1 MKFQFYRLY
10 ALLILSSALII
21 WSFSEI
27 HGAMQHQMESYQIDV
42 DSVFRGLSEEDS
54 SVLIRQLSRDELA
67 LPQDLADKL
76 DRGETIAL
84 TLSGGK
90 TYYYRQSPDANQSS
104 NTETSKQTAKVIAFG
119 PVLRK
124 PTQAVP
130 TELIIFALYASLG
143 CLALLLI
150 WPLFRD
156 LSQLQASAVEFG
168 ANPRKMEQTINKRSA
183 IYPLAKVF
191 HEVTVQIVDFLQMH
205 KELSRT
211 ISHEVRTPLARMRF
225 ALQLSKAEL
234 DEKYWQRLNADIDEI
249 EQLANNY
256 LSFAKLE
263 HREAQ
268 IKKQAV
274 SAQAF
279 LEQLEEKF
287 ALYQDKID
295 IAFIADD
302 KQAVFDASSMSIAT
316 QNLIMNALR
325 FAKQNIQVR
334 FRCEGDLCQITVEDD
349 GPGFE
354 GKGKQLL
361 AAFARDKEQADGSG
375 YGLGLYIARKIAIW
389 HQGRLEVEKSDELGG
404 ASLILVWRN
413 QQAN

>member
-1 MKFQFYRLY
+1 MKYQFYRLY

-27 HGAMQHQMESYQIDV
+27 HNAMQQVESYQIDV
-42 DSVFRGLSEEDS
+42 DSVFRGLSDKDT
-54 SVLIRQLSRDELA
+54 SVLIRRLTADELA
-67 LPQDLADKL
+67 LPSDLSDKL
-76 DRGETIAL
+76 GRGETIAL
-84 TLSGGK
+84 TLSDGE
-90 TYYYRQSPDANQSS
+90 TYYYRQAAE
-104 NTETSKQTAKVIAFG
+104 TEQIIAFG
-119 PVLRK
+119 PVVK
-124 PTQAVP
+124 PLKHPMP

-143 CLALLLI
+143 SLALLLI

-168 ANPRKMEQTINKRSA
+168 SNPRKMEQRISKRSA

-191 HEVTVQIVDFLQMH
+191 NEVTLQIVDFLQMH

-225 ALQLSKAEL
+225 ALQLSKAQL
-234 DEKYWQRLNADIDEI
+234 DDKYWQRLNADIDEI
-249 EQLANNY
+249 EQLASNY

-263 HREAQ
+263 HRENQ
-268 IKKQAV
+268 LKKSWVTPKQ
-274 SAQAF
+274 F
-279 LEQLEEKF
+279 LQQLEEKF
-287 ALYQDKID
+287 AIYQHKITID
-295 IAFIADD
+295 FDGDD
-302 KQAVFDASSMSIAT
+302 NQVCLEPDSMAIAT

-325 FAKQNIQVR
+325 FAQSRIEVSFYCDQGSCMIR
-334 FRCEGDLCQITVEDD
+334 VEDD

-361 AAFARDKEQADGSG
+361 AAFARDKEQSDGSG

-389 HQGRLEVEKSDELGG
+389 HQGRLEVTQANHLGG
-404 ASLILVWRN
+404 ACLTIQWRN
-413 QQAN
+413 QLAN

>member
-27 HGAMQHQMESYQIDV
+27 HGAMQHQVESYQIDV

-54 SVLIRQLSRDELA
+54 SVLFRQLSRDELA

-76 DRGETIAL
+76 DGGETIAL

-90 TYYYRQSPDANQSS
+90 TYYYRQAPDISDPN
-104 NTETSKQTAKVIAFG
+104 NKEPAKVIAFG

-225 ALQLSKAEL
+225 AL
-234 DEKYWQRLNADIDEI
+234 D
-249 EQLANNY
+249 
-256 LSFAKLE
+256 
-263 HREAQ
+263 
-268 IKKQAV
+268 
-274 SAQAF
+274 
-279 LEQLEEKF
+279 
-287 ALYQDKID
+287 
-295 IAFIADD
+295 
-302 KQAVFDASSMSIAT
+302 
-316 QNLIMNALR
+316 
-325 FAKQNIQVR
+325 
-334 FRCEGDLCQITVEDD
+334 
-349 GPGFE
+349 
-354 GKGKQLL
+354 
-361 AAFARDKEQADGSG
+361 
-375 YGLGLYIARKIAIW
+375 RKS
-389 HQGRLEVEKSDELGG
+389 V
-404 ASLILVWRN
+404 V
-413 QQAN
+413 

>member
-1 MKFQFYRLY
+1 MKYQFYRLY

-27 HGAMQHQMESYQIDV
+27 HSAMQHQVESYQIDV
-42 DSVFRGLSEEDS
+42 DSVFHSLNEADNKL
-54 SVLIRQLSRDELA
+54 LIRELSRDELA

-76 DRGETIAL
+76 ARGETIAL
-84 TLSGGK
+84 TLSGNK
-90 TYYYRQSPDANQSS
+90 TYYYRQALDSNKAKDKSLDKAAKKVLALGPIQSPARQ
-104 NTETSKQTAKVIAFG
+104 
-119 PVLRK
+119 P
-124 PTQAVP
+124 VP

-156 LSQLQASAVEFG
+156 LARLQASAVEFG
-168 ANPRKMEQTINKRSA
+168 ANPRRMEQKISKRSA

-191 HEVTVQIVDFLQMH
+191 NEVTLQIVDFLQMH

-263 HREAQ
+263 HREAKIQ
-268 IKKQAV
+268 KQTIAT
-274 SAQAF
+274 QAF

-287 ALYQDKID
+287 ALYQDKIS
-295 IAFIADD
+295 IEFIADD
-302 KQAVFDASSMSIAT
+302 GQALFDANSMTIAT

-325 FAKQNIQVR
+325 FAKHKIQVR
-334 FRCEGDLCQITVEDD
+334 FCCDKDQCQITVEDD

-389 HQGRLEVEKSDELGG
+389 HQGRLEVARSSQLGG
-404 ASLILVWRN
+404 ASLTLIWRN
-413 QQAN
+413 QQA

>member
-27 HGAMQHQMESYQIDV
+27 HGAMQHQVESYQIDV

-54 SVLIRQLSRDELA
+54 SALFRQLSRDELA

-76 DRGETIAL
+76 DGGETIAL

-90 TYYYRQSPDANQSS
+90 TYYYRQAPEISDPN
-104 NTETSKQTAKVIAFG
+104 NKEPAKVIAFG

-234 DEKYWQRLNADIDEI
+234 DDKYWQRLNADIDEI

-268 IKKQAV
+268 IKKESV
-274 SAQAF
+274 SIQAF
-279 LEQLEEKF
+279 LDELEEKF
-287 ALYQDKID
+287 ALYQDKIG
-295 IAFIADD
+295 ITFIADD
-302 KQAVFDASSMSIAT
+302 GQALFDTSSMSIAT

-361 AAFARDKEQADGSG
+361 AAFARDKEQSDGSG

-389 HQGRLEVEKSDELGG
+389 HQGRLEVAKSDELGG
-404 ASLILVWRN
+404 ASLTLVWRN
-413 QQAN
+413 QPAK

>member
-27 HGAMQHQMESYQIDV
+27 HGAMQHQVESYQIDV

-76 DRGETIAL
+76 DGGETIAL

-90 TYYYRQSPDANQSS
+90 TYYYRQAPEISDPNDK
-104 NTETSKQTAKVIAFG
+104 EPAKVIAFG

-191 HEVTVQIVDFLQMH
+191 HEVTVQIVDFLHMH

-268 IKKQAV
+268 IKKEAV
-274 SAQAF
+274 STQAF
-279 LEQLEEKF
+279 LDQLEEKF
-287 ALYQDKID
+287 ALYQDKIG
-295 IAFIADD
+295 ITFIADD
-302 KQAVFDASSMSIAT
+302 RLAVFDTSSMSIAT

-325 FAKQNIQVR
+325 FAKQTIQVR

-361 AAFARDKEQADGSG
+361 AAFARDKEQSDGSG

-389 HQGRLEVEKSDELGG
+389 HQGRLEVAKSDELGG
-404 ASLILVWRN
+404 ASLTLVWRN
-413 QQAN
+413 QPAK

>member
-27 HGAMQHQMESYQIDV
+27 HGALQHQVESYQIDV

-54 SVLIRQLSRDELA
+54 SVLFRQLSRDELA

-76 DRGETIAL
+76 DGGETIAL

-90 TYYYRQSPDANQSS
+90 TYYYRQAPEISDS
-104 NTETSKQTAKVIAFG
+104 NNKEPPKVIAFG

-268 IKKQAV
+268 IKKEAV
-274 SAQAF
+274 STQAF
-279 LEQLEEKF
+279 LDQLEEKF
-287 ALYQDKID
+287 ALYQDKIG
-295 IAFIADD
+295 ITFIADD
-302 KQAVFDASSMSIAT
+302 RLAVFDASSMSIAT

-334 FRCEGDLCQITVEDD
+334 FHCEGDLCQITVEDD

-361 AAFARDKEQADGSG
+361 AAFARDKEQSDGSG

-389 HQGRLEVEKSDELGG
+389 HQGRLEVAKSDELGG
-404 ASLILVWRN
+404 ASLTLVWRN
-413 QQAN
+413 QPAK

>member
-27 HGAMQHQMESYQIDV
+27 HGAMQHQVESYQIDV
-42 DSVFRGLSEEDS
+42 DSVFRGLSEEDN
-54 SVLIRQLSRDELA
+54 SVLFRQLSRDELA

-76 DRGETIAL
+76 DGGETIAL

-90 TYYYRQSPDANQSS
+90 TYYYRQAPEISDS
-104 NTETSKQTAKVIAFG
+104 NNKEPAKVIAFG

-268 IKKQAV
+268 IKKEAV
-274 SAQAF
+274 STQAF
-279 LEQLEEKF
+279 LDQLEEKF
-287 ALYQDKID
+287 ALYQDKIG
-295 IAFIADD
+295 ITFIADD
-302 KQAVFDASSMSIAT
+302 RLAVFDASSMSIAT

-325 FAKQNIQVR
+325 FAKQNILVR
-334 FRCEGDLCQITVEDD
+334 FICEGDLCQITVEDD

-361 AAFARDKEQADGSG
+361 AAFARDKEQSDGSG

-389 HQGRLEVEKSDELGG
+389 HQGRLEVAKSEELGG
-404 ASLILVWRN
+404 ASLTLLWRN
-413 QQAN
+413 RPAK

>member
-27 HGAMQHQMESYQIDV
+27 HGAMQHQVESYQIDV
-42 DSVFRGLSEEDS
+42 DSVFRGLSEDDN
-54 SVLIRQLSRDELA
+54 SVLFRQLSRDELA

-76 DRGETIAL
+76 DGGETIAL

-90 TYYYRQSPDANQSS
+90 TYYYRQAPEISDS
-104 NTETSKQTAKVIAFG
+104 NNKEPAKVIAFG

-234 DEKYWQRLNADIDEI
+234 DERYWQRLNADIDEI

-268 IKKQAV
+268 IKKEAV
-274 SAQAF
+274 STQAF
-279 LEQLEEKF
+279 LDQLEEKF
-287 ALYQDKID
+287 ALYQDKIG
-295 IAFIADD
+295 ITFIADD
-302 KQAVFDASSMSIAT
+302 RLAVFDASSMSIAT

-325 FAKQNIQVR
+325 FAKQTIQVR
-334 FRCEGDLCQITVEDD
+334 FICEGDLCQITVEDD

-354 GKGKQLL
+354 GKGKQLQ
-361 AAFARDKEQADGSG
+361 AAFARDKEQSDGSG

-389 HQGRLEVEKSDELGG
+389 HQGRLEVAKSEELGG
-404 ASLILVWRN
+404 ASLTLLWRN
-413 QQAN
+413 QPAK

>member
-27 HGAMQHQMESYQIDV
+27 HGAMQHQVESYQIDV

-76 DRGETIAL
+76 DGGETIAL

-90 TYYYRQSPDANQSS
+90 TYYYRQAPEISDPN
-104 NTETSKQTAKVIAFG
+104 NKEPAKVIAFG

-225 ALQLSKAEL
+225 ALQLSKVEL

-268 IKKQAV
+268 IKKEAV
-274 SAQAF
+274 STQAF
-279 LEQLEEKF
+279 LDQLEEKF
-287 ALYQDKID
+287 ALYQDKIG
-295 IAFIADD
+295 ITFIADD
-302 KQAVFDASSMSIAT
+302 RLAVFDTSSMSIAT

-334 FRCEGDLCQITVEDD
+334 FRCDSDLCQITVEDD

-361 AAFARDKEQADGSG
+361 AAFARDKEQSDGSG

-389 HQGRLEVEKSDELGG
+389 HQGRLEVAKSDELGG
-404 ASLILVWRN
+404 ASLTLVWRN
-413 QQAN
+413 QPAK

>member
-27 HGAMQHQMESYQIDV
+27 HGAMQHQVESYQIDV

-54 SVLIRQLSRDELA
+54 SVLFRQLSRDELA

-76 DRGETIAL
+76 DGGETIAL

-90 TYYYRQSPDANQSS
+90 TYYYRQAPDISDPN
-104 NTETSKQTAKVIAFG
+104 NKEPAKVIAFG

-268 IKKQAV
+268 IKKEAV
-274 SAQAF
+274 STQAF
-279 LEQLEEKF
+279 LDELEEKF
-287 ALYQDKID
+287 ALYQDKIG
-295 IAFIADD
+295 ITFIADD
-302 KQAVFDASSMSIAT
+302 RLAVFDASSMSIAT

-334 FRCEGDLCQITVEDD
+334 FRCEDDLCRITVEDD

-361 AAFARDKEQADGSG
+361 AAFARDKEQSDGSG

-389 HQGRLEVEKSDELGG
+389 HQGRLEVAKSEELGG
-404 ASLILVWRN
+404 ASLTLVWRN
-413 QQAN
+413 QPAK

>member
-27 HGAMQHQMESYQIDV
+27 HGAMQHQVESYQIDV

-54 SVLIRQLSRDELA
+54 SVLFRQLSRDELA

-76 DRGETIAL
+76 DGGETIAL

-90 TYYYRQSPDANQSS
+90 TYYYRQAPDISDPN
-104 NTETSKQTAKVIAFG
+104 NKEPAKVIAFG

-268 IKKQAV
+268 IKKEAV
-274 SAQAF
+274 STQAF
-279 LEQLEEKF
+279 LDELEEKF
-287 ALYQDKID
+287 ALYQDKIG
-295 IAFIADD
+295 ITFIADD
-302 KQAVFDASSMSIAT
+302 RLAVFDASSMSIAT

-334 FRCEGDLCQITVEDD
+334 F
-349 GPGFE
+349 
-354 GKGKQLL
+354 
-361 AAFARDKEQADGSG
+361 AAKTICVG
-375 YGLGLYIARKIAIW
+375 
-389 HQGRLEVEKSDELGG
+389 
-404 ASLILVWRN
+404 
-413 QQAN
+413 

>member
-27 HGAMQHQMESYQIDV
+27 HGAMQHQVESYQIDV
-42 DSVFRGLSEEDS
+42 DSVFRGLSEDDN
-54 SVLIRQLSRDELA
+54 SVLFRQLSRDELA

-76 DRGETIAL
+76 DGGETIAL

-90 TYYYRQSPDANQSS
+90 TYYYRQAPEISDS
-104 NTETSKQTAKVIAFG
+104 NNKEPAKVIAFG

-234 DEKYWQRLNADIDEI
+234 DERYWQRLNADIDEI

-268 IKKQAV
+268 IKKEAV
-274 SAQAF
+274 STQAF
-279 LEQLEEKF
+279 LDQLEEKF
-287 ALYQDKID
+287 ALYQDKIG
-295 IAFIADD
+295 ITFIADD
-302 KQAVFDASSMSIAT
+302 RLAVFDASSMSIAT

-325 FAKQNIQVR
+325 FAKQTIQVR
-334 FRCEGDLCQITVEDD
+334 FICEGDLCQITVEDD

-361 AAFARDKEQADGSG
+361 AAFARDKEQSDGSG

-389 HQGRLEVEKSDELGG
+389 HQGRLEVAKSEELGG
-404 ASLILVWRN
+404 ASLTLLWRN
-413 QQAN
+413 QPAK

>member
-27 HGAMQHQMESYQIDV
+27 HGAMQHQVESYQIDV
-42 DSVFRGLSEEDS
+42 DSVFRGLSEDDN
-54 SVLIRQLSRDELA
+54 SVLFRQLSRDELA

-76 DRGETIAL
+76 DGGETIAL

-90 TYYYRQSPDANQSS
+90 TYYYRQAPEISDS
-104 NTETSKQTAKVIAFG
+104 NNKEPAKVIAFG

-234 DEKYWQRLNADIDEI
+234 DDKYWQRLNADIDEI

-268 IKKQAV
+268 IKKEAV
-274 SAQAF
+274 STQAF
-279 LEQLEEKF
+279 LDQLEEKF
-287 ALYQDKID
+287 ALYQDKIG
-295 IAFIADD
+295 ITFIADD
-302 KQAVFDASSMSIAT
+302 RLAVFDASSMSIAT

-325 FAKQNIQVR
+325 FAKQTIQVR
-334 FRCEGDLCQITVEDD
+334 FICEGDLCQITVEDD

-354 GKGKQLL
+354 GKGKQLQ
-361 AAFARDKEQADGSG
+361 AAFARDKEQSDGSG

-389 HQGRLEVEKSDELGG
+389 HQGRLEVAKSEELGG
-404 ASLILVWRN
+404 ASLTLLWRN
-413 QQAN
+413 QPAK